1 VLRLTAVALRH
12 PGAEAECPVIAAFG
26 QAIVRPEHEF
36 AFPGDWARNTQRRYL
51 ASHED
56 GSAGSYSR
64 PSHPHRLL
72 SERKVKQSMPVIG
85 MPVTKL
91 SNRGLAQTIGPA
103 GYLTMY
109 LQFRH
114 NLASWVTGILLRFP
128 QAQLTKY
135 QQLASTILME
145 VGKGSTL
152 VDAALRCKHSHP
164 WWIRFNAAAAPHAL
178 DCPAV
183 VSTVLTVIYV
193 YYPHQSFLWWPVEAC
208 VVSVTTGGAAGGG
221 IASEMATGGG
231 PNSSS
236 SERSRACSSPHVP
249 TSESTVPDLPDIAI
263 DIRSSDGAVVWQSGA
278 AWADDIPIRPAA
290 RITSFIYEFPSK
302 PYMRWHR

>member
-1 VLRLTAVALRH
+1 MINSLLSLISFFSARAACVVPLCVGVCALRGADDRATGRIRAVLRLRLTAVALRH
-12 PGAEAECPVIAAFG
+12 PGAEAEWPVIAAFR

-36 AFPGDWARNTQRRYL
+36 AFHGDWARNTQRRYL

-114 NLASWVTGILLRFP
+114 NLAS
-128 QAQLTKY
+128 
-135 QQLASTILME
+135 
-145 VGKGSTL
+145 
-152 VDAALRCKHSHP
+152 
-164 WWIRFNAAAAPHAL
+164 
-178 DCPAV
+178 
-183 VSTVLTVIYV
+183 
-193 YYPHQSFLWWPVEAC
+193 
-208 VVSVTTGGAAGGG
+208 
-221 IASEMATGGG
+221 
-231 PNSSS
+231 
-236 SERSRACSSPHVP
+236 
-249 TSESTVPDLPDIAI
+249 
-263 DIRSSDGAVVWQSGA
+263 
-278 AWADDIPIRPAA
+278 
-290 RITSFIYEFPSK
+290 
-302 PYMRWHR
+302 